1 MTRRKLLKHSVA
13 AGASLSALQLK
24 WTALNVQ
31 VSVGYTLLAGT
42 YFCLL
47 LVVLLGPNHTPAW
60 LFRRRWLVWL
70 GGVSY
75 CTYLIHEPV
84 RYGLFYALGRGQPA
98 IESLATL
105 SLTLLS
111 MGIVLGIAQVSS
123 QYLER
128 PLIQRAHRRHRYD
141 SPSPEG
147 GGLCVR
153 TT

>member
-1 MTRRKLLKHSVA
+1 MHNHPSGEPTPSEASIKVTRD
-13 AGASLSALQLK
+13 
-24 WTALNVQ
+24 
-31 VSVGYTLLAGT
+31 
-42 YFCLL
+42 
-47 LVVLLGPNHTPAW
+47 
-60 LFRRRWLVWL
+60 
-70 GGVSY
+70 
-75 CTYLIHEPV
+75 LIHEPV